1 MVCVEGEIDTN
12 NIGVGAGEVIEDA
25 WRSSIDVLGEL
36 VFIIPL
42 VNSII
47 PLGGFGSKPLPISSP
62 VPYTDHRPAV
72 VSTTHTLKNSRNF
85 TKYCRSF
92 WSD

>member
-1 MVCVEGEIDTN
+1 M
-12 NIGVGAGEVIEDA
+12 IEDA
-25 WRSSIDVLGEL
+25 WRSSIDLLGEL

-72 VSTTHTLKNSRNF
+72 VSTTHTLKTVVTLLNIAAASGL
-85 TKYCRSF
+85 TKSL
-92 WSD
+92 